1 MLNYAVCEIG
11 GKLYK
16 LMSNQEMMID
26 FQGDKEQE
34 IEAKVLLLAE
44 DGKLKLGKPYL
55 KEKITLKVLGSLKG
69 KKIRVAKFHAKAN
82 YRRLKGARAKLT
94 KVILPVKKTS

>member
-44 DGKLKLGKPYL
+44 
-55 KEKITLKVLGSLKG
+55 E
-69 KKIRVAKFHAKAN
+69 
-82 YRRLKGARAKLT
+82 
-94 KVILPVKKTS
+94 